1 MALKAV
7 FFDWYNTLA
16 YHEPLRQGLYSQ
28 AFQRLGIELAD
39 KDVIRGLS
47 AADRYCLEENIKS
60 PLRKRSRQEQFKV
73 YLCYPRAIL
82 AEAGV
87 EAPQELPEKI
97 MKMVAEQFEG
107 ATLALFDDVLSTL
120 DALKKQSLILGM
132 ITNAAKDTT
141 LSVHRKLGLEPYLD
155 FVVTS
160 EDAGADKPEPLIFQA
175 ALDRGGVS
183 ASEAA
188 HIGDQ
193 YELDIVGARG
203 VGIKPILIDRYDV
216 YPEVSD
222 CLRIKG
228 LTELAG
234 YL

>member
-1 MALKAV
+1 MVIKAV

-16 YHEPLRQGLYSQ
+16 YHEPLRQVLYSQ
-28 AFQRLGIELAD
+28 AFHQLGIELVA

-47 AADRYCLEENIKS
+47 AADRYCLEENAKS
-60 PLRKRSRQEQFKV
+60 PLRKRSREEQFEV

-82 AEAGV
+82 AEADV
-87 EAPQELPEKI
+87 EASQELPEKI
-97 MKMVAEQFEG
+97 LKMVSEQFEG
-107 ATLALFDDVLSTL
+107 ATLALFDDVLPTL
-120 DALKKQSLILGM
+120 DALKKQNLILGM
-132 ITNAAKDTT
+132 ITNAAKDT

-155 FVVTS
+155 FVVTP

-175 ALDRGGVS
+175 ALDRAGVS

-203 VGIKPILIDRYDV
+203 VGIKPIFIDRYDV
-216 YPEVSD
+216 YPEIGD

-228 LTELAG
+228 LTELTG

>member
-1 MALKAV
+1 MLIKAV

-16 YHEPLRQGLYSQ
+16 YHEPLRQVLYSQ
-28 AFQRLGIELAD
+28 AFQRLGIELTA
-39 KDVIRGLS
+39 KDVIRGIL
-47 AADRYCLEENIKS
+47 AADRYCLEENAKS
-60 PLRKRSRQEQFKV
+60 PLRKRSRKEQFEV
-73 YLCYPRAIL
+73 YLYYPRAIL

-87 EAPQELPEKI
+87 EAPQELPEQI
-97 MKMVAEQFEG
+97 MKIVIEQFEG

-120 DALKKQSLILGM
+120 DTLTKQNLILGM
-132 ITNAAKDTT
+132 ITNAAKDT

-155 FVVTS
+155 FVVTP

-175 ALDRGGVS
+175 ALDRAGVS

-203 VGIKPILIDRYDV
+203 VGIKPILIDRYDL

-222 CLRIKG
+222 CPRIES